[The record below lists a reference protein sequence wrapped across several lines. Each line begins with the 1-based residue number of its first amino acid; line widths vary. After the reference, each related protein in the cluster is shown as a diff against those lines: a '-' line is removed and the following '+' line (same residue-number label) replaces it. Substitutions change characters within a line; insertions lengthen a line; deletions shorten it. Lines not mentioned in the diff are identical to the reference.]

1 MRLVSML
8 AHLEPRS
15 LASLARRFDVSLEPE
30 PGRKRPPLE
39 VLAHA
44 MAMPV
49 VLGEIARES
58 SDAGES
64 LRLLASAPQGRMRE
78 ELGAGLLRLV
88 EKNLAFAVPSQPGVF
103 ALPSAYRVQL
113 HALPSEDRRSLRVL
127 LPRLD
132 DDTMR
137 GLVAHLLGKT
147 PSTARVLVLG
157 DLLSALEVE
166 GRIANELRELS
177 PRERGLFDSIVARG
191 GEVDLEELVRLA
203 GETSRPLSSSPDGVG
218 VARRSVLFGLT
229 RRGLVLPE
237 SAELIVLPTEV
248 QRVLGRDPH
257 GLAKKAFAQLV
268 ARARTVDLAPSRVR
282 FANDPGPATVALFAA
297 LRAQGEELKPRAGAS
312 RTALRTAAKDAGVT
326 PDEAE
331 LLVALGRSANLATRG
346 LPLSMVASEL
356 FVAWKEGGV
365 WDEARTEPDK
375 HRAHERASSL
385 STPTHV
391 IVDVLLGA
399 LAAVAPQRF
408 LAERDLRELLARD
421 VGVFSAM
428 RRFERVCAREPNVFV
443 PRLDDI
449 VTRILSLTLP
459 TLGLVESGAS
469 DSGSALRLSAHGRR
483 CVAQSPAPVASSPA
497 PSGTDTRQLSPSRF
511 RIDASASAARVVA
524 LGDFASLFAAEG
536 SLVCELTDASLARG
550 AERGV
555 DADFAEKKLALAGVP
570 ESEALREL
578 LRRGLSH
585 RASAKALAVSRVLA
599 VDSPEVFAALLAKAP
614 SVFDE
619 RSVWPLL
626 LVREG
631 VSAQKLKRELAA
643 ASVSLSNE
651 A

>member
-15 LASLARRFDVSLEPE
+15 LAGLARRYDVSLEPE

-49 VLGEIARES
+49 ALGEIASES

-64 LRLLASAPQGRMRE
+64 LRLLANSPAGRMRE
-78 ELGAGLLRLV
+78 EIGAGLLRLV
-88 EKNLAFAVPSQPGVF
+88 EKNLAFAVPSQPGAY

-113 HALPSEDRRSLRVL
+113 RALPSEDRRSLRVL

-132 DDTMR
+132 DDTTR

-166 GRIANELRELS
+166 GRIATELGELS
-177 PRERGLFDSIVARG
+177 PRERGLFDAIVARG
-191 GEVDLEELVRLA
+191 GEVDLEELARLA
-203 GETSRPLSSSPDGVG
+203 GETSRPLSSSADGVG

-237 SAELIVLPTEV
+237 SAELIALPTEV

-257 GLAKKAFAQLV
+257 GLAKKAFAQMV
-268 ARARTVDLAPSRVR
+268 SRARTVDLAPSRVR
-282 FANDPGPATVALFAA
+282 FARDPGPSSVALFAA
-297 LRAQGEELKPRAGAS
+297 LRAQSEELKPRAGAS
-312 RTALRTAAKDAGVT
+312 RTALRTASKDAGVSS
-326 PDEAE
+326 DEAE

-346 LPLSMVASEL
+346 LPLDMVASEL

-375 HRAHERASSL
+375 HRAHERVASV

-408 LAERDLRELLARD
+408 LAERDLRELLVRD

-428 RRFERVCAREPNVFV
+428 RRFERVCAREPSVFV

-449 VTRILSLTLP
+449 VTRILSVTLP
-459 TLGLVESGAS
+459 TLGLIESGAS
-469 DSGSALRLSAHGRR
+469 ESGAVLRLSAHGRR
-483 CVAQSPAPVASSPA
+483 CVARNPAPASASPAVARPDTRASSPA
-497 PSGTDTRQLSPSRF
+497 RF
-511 RIDASASAARVVA
+511 VIAPSASVARVVA
-524 LGDFASLFAAEG
+524 LGDFASLFAADG
-536 SLVCELTDASLARG
+536 ALVCELTDASLARG
-550 AERGV
+550 AERGI
-555 DADFAEKKLALAGVP
+555 DAEMAEKKLVFAGVA

-578 LRRGLSH
+578 LRGGLSR

-599 VDSPEVFAALLAKAP
+599 IDSHEVFAALLAKAP
-614 SVFDE
+614 DVFDA

-626 LVREG
+626 LVRQG

-643 ASVSLSNE
+643 GGVALSDE
-651 A
+651 P